1 MPSETAITAS
11 ELYERFGRTL
21 GLRWVAGGSGAGR
34 RLFPEGEPGRSPVG
48 HINFIHPHVIQVIG
62 ETELSYLDD
71 LGKNSY
77 RDILQQLFGGDG
89 SLVIVADGL
98 EVPETL
104 RERAEQTGT
113 PLFASTLES
122 SRLIQ
127 NVHYFFGH
135 LQAEKTTIHGVFMEV
150 IGIGVLITGEAGVG
164 KSELALE
171 LITRR
176 HRLVADDVPEFAR
189 VAPDVIS
196 GTCPEPLRDFIEVR
210 GLGVLNVRAMFGDS
224 AIRERKKL
232 DLIVNLLPLEDAPDI
247 YEEDR
252 LTGTRRNRTLLDIEL
267 PELDLPVA
275 PGRNLA
281 VLVEAAAR
289 NEVLRFSGYDAAQDF
304 DHRHRRMMREGQE

>member
-1 MPSETAITAS
+1 MPAETAITAS

-21 GLRWVAGGSGAGR
+21 GLRWVAGRSGAGR

-48 HINFIHPHVIQVIG
+48 HINFIHPHVIQVVG
-62 ETELSYLDD
+62 ETELAYLDD
-71 LGKNSY
+71 LGQNSY
-77 RDILQQLFGGDG
+77 RDILKQLFGGDG
-89 SLVIVADGL
+89 SVVIIADGL
-98 EVPETL
+98 EVPQAL
-104 RERAEQTGT
+104 QERAEETGT

-232 DLIVNLLPLEDAPDI
+232 DLIVNLLPLADTRGV

-252 LTGTRRNRTLLDIEL
+252 LTGTRRNRTLLDIEI

-304 DHRHRRMMREGQE
+304 ERRHQRMMRDDQG